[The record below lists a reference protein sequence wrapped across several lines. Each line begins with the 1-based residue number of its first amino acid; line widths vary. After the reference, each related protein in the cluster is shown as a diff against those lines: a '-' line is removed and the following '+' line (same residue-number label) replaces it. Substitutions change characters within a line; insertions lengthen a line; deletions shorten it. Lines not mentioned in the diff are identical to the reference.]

1 VTVAVERQSG
11 STSASSRYCTPGL
24 TSSREN
30 VKIDSG
36 KGKEVVGEE
45 DDPYGIEGTGLLGPR
60 TSYSELDVQAMGSKQ
75 MVDLFLSSRRKR
87 IAGGSEESGIF
98 L

>member
-1 VTVAVERQSG
+1 VERQFG
-11 STSASSRYCTPGL
+11 STSTSSRYRTPGFL
-24 TSSREN
+24 GSREN
-30 VKIDSG
+30 LKIDSG
-36 KGKEVVGEE
+36 KGKEVARGE

-87 IAGGSEESGIF
+87 IAGGSEESGGVF

>member
-1 VTVAVERQSG
+1 M
-11 STSASSRYCTPGL
+11 
-24 TSSREN
+24 SSREN
-30 VKIDSG
+30 VKIDSE
-36 KGKEVVGEE
+36 KGKEAARED

-87 IAGGSEESGIF
+87 IVGGSEESGGVF